1 MQPSFKKQLYNLS
14 QILNLFDNSG
24 QKTEALK
31 SIQKINLPDNKS
43 LVEYHDMLL
52 FILSHPQD
60 KTQLKLAESEM
71 RRIAA
76 HLGKLNKKNLFP
88 DSGLPF
94 SAMTTRYS
102 HDLMEWM
109 MNHNF
114 TLELDTL
121 DDDISLNDF
130 LKNTLPAIL
139 RDETT
144 AGLSNDDLFE
154 RLGIKP
160 NQRLAFLIQE
170 FKKLNAVSSAKEQ
183 LWQSLNF
190 FATFKFD
197 HLKNSKSYNRF
208 EREPIFYQTDLIKKF
223 DHQKLLNTPVGNPV
237 QLKKEEKENLISVI
251 RLSMIQTLRET
262 DTATYMDENSL
273 RYYTLDRGMSIA
285 FYGMIPQRQLAF
297 QSYIGYTLF
306 KNGYPTAYGG
316 SWIFGRA
323 ARFGL
328 NVFEPFR
335 GGESGLIMCQLLR
348 TYKQVFDLN
357 YIEVDAFQF
366 GKDNPDGIKSGAYWF
381 YYRYGF
387 RSLDK
392 KLAQL
397 AEKEM
402 KLIQSKPGY
411 RSSEKTLTQLAESNV
426 ALELQNNYQ
435 FEVEAYSSDIIKWIK
450 TKHGGNHE
458 KALSHARQQFLNAS
472 GYSKKMNADQLAVLD
487 EVSLYAA
494 AKKISDKKQ
503 IQLLSE
509 MIESKVSSPYKYN
522 QILTAFLD
530 SIYA

>member
-1 MQPSFKKQLYNLS
+1 MQPSFKKLLQNFA
-14 QILNLFDNSG
+14 QILNQFENPV

-31 SIQKINLPDNKS
+31 ALQKTNLPDNQLLIS
-43 LVEYHDMLL
+43 YHDMLL

-60 KTQLKLAESEM
+60 NKQLKIAESEM
-71 RRIAA
+71 RRVSA
-76 HLGKLNKKNLFP
+76 HLGKVGKKSVFA

-94 SAMTTRYS
+94 TTMTTRYS

-109 MNHNF
+109 MRNNF
-114 TLELDTL
+114 TPEIDTL
-121 DDDISLNDF
+121 EDEISLNDF
-130 LKNTLPAIL
+130 LKNTLPALL

-144 AGLSNDDLFE
+144 AGLSNDDLFV
-154 RLGIKP
+154 RLGVKP
-160 NQRLAFLIQE
+160 TQRLPFLIQE
-170 FKKLNAVSSAKEQ
+170 FKKLNMVSYAKEQ

-190 FATFKFD
+190 FASFKFD

-208 EREPIFYQTDLIKKF
+208 EKEPVFYQTDLVKKF

-237 QLKKEEKENLISVI
+237 HLKDAEKENLIAVI

-273 RYYTLDRGMSIA
+273 RYYVLDRGMSIA

-348 TYKQVFDLN
+348 TYKQVFNLN

-402 KLIQSKPGY
+402 KTIQAKPGY
-411 RSSEKTLTQLAESNV
+411 RTSEKTLTQLAESNV
-426 ALELQNNYQ
+426 ALEMQNKYQ
-435 FEVEAYSSDIIKWIK
+435 FDVEQYSSDVIKWIK
-450 TKHGGNHE
+450 AKHGGNHE
-458 KALSHARQQFLNAS
+458 KALNAARQQFKKQLKISENLNA
-472 GYSKKMNADQLAVLD
+472 DELAVLD

-494 AKKISDKKQ
+494 TYSVTRKKQ
-503 IQLLSE
+503 IHLLAD
-509 MIESKVSSPYKYN
+509 MIKVKPVSPYTYN
-522 QILTAFLD
+522 VILTELLN
-530 SIYA
+530 SN

>member
-1 MQPSFKKQLYNLS
+1 MQQTFKKLLLQFS
-14 QILNLFDNSG
+14 QILNQFENSDDKTAIIQSL
-24 QKTEALK
+24 QKT
-31 SIQKINLPDNKS
+31 NLPDNQ
-43 LVEYHDMLL
+43 LLIHYHDMLL
-52 FILSHPQD
+52 FVLSHPQNQ
-60 KTQLKLAESEM
+60 KQLKTAESEM
-71 RRIAA
+71 RRVSA
-76 HLGKLNKKNLFP
+76 HLGKVGNKSAFT

-94 SAMTTRYS
+94 TTMTTRYS

-109 MNHNF
+109 MQNYF

-121 DDDISLNDF
+121 EDEISLNDF
-130 LKNTLPAIL
+130 LKSTLPALL

-160 NQRLAFLIQE
+160 SLRLSFLIQE
-170 FKKLNAVSSAKEQ
+170 FKKLNAVSYAKEQ

-190 FATFKFD
+190 FASFKFN
-197 HLKNSKSYNRF
+197 HLKNSRSFNRF
-208 EREPIFYQTDLIKKF
+208 EREPIFFQTDLIKKF
-223 DHQKLLNTPVGNPV
+223 DHQQLLNTPVGNPV
-237 QLKKEEKENLISVI
+237 QLKKEEKENLIAVI

-273 RYYTLDRGMSIA
+273 RYYVLDRGMSIA
-285 FYGMIPQRQLAF
+285 FYGMTPQRQLAF

-316 SWIFGRA
+316 SWIFGKA

-348 TYKQVFDLN
+348 TYKQVFNLN

-402 KLIQSKPGY
+402 KTIQSKSGY
-411 RSSEKTLTQLAESNV
+411 RTSEKTLTHLAESNV
-426 ALELQNNYQ
+426 ALEMNNRYQ
-435 FEVEAYSSDIIKWIK
+435 FDVENFSSDVIKWIK

-458 KALSHARQQFLNAS
+458 KALNAARNQFKKQIKISDTLNA
-472 GYSKKMNADQLAVLD
+472 DELAVLD
-487 EVSLYAA
+487 EVALYAA
-494 AKKISDKKQ
+494 TYSVTGKKQ
-503 IQLLSE
+503 IRLLAAL
-509 MIESKVSSPYKYN
+509 IEAKPVSPYTYN
-522 QILTAFLD
+522 ELLTDLLD
-530 SIYA
+530 LN